1 MPETGAALEV
11 LHPGLLTTVQDA
23 GRRARAQGFPA
34 AGAADPVA
42 FRLAGALVGNPRGEA
57 ALEVTLRGPRLRVH
71 APAVVALCGAPFA
84 ATLDGRPF
92 PLWRAVAVRPGQ
104 VLDVGTAPR
113 GLRAVLAVRG
123 GLDVPSVAG
132 SASTDLRGGFG
143 GHGGRALR
151 AGDILSGHA
160 VRLGVPPAG
169 VVAPAGRTSVGPAH
183 VLRVLPTAEATP
195 ELLRALP
202 GRAFQVTPQ
211 ADRMG
216 VRLAGQLPA
225 AANPGR
231 LSLPTVPGAVQLP
244 PDGQPIL
251 LLPDA
256 GTHGGYPVPLVV
268 AGVDVPRLGQL
279 RPGDRV
285 GFQVVTLEAAQAALG
300 AQERLLRGVEQALA
314 WHWRTG
320 GPGVRD

>member
-92 PLWRAVAVRPGQ
+92 PLWRAVAVHPGQ

-160 VRLGVPPAG
+160 VRPGVPPAG
-169 VVAPAGRTSVGPAH
+169 VVAPTGRTPVGPAH

-225 AANPGR
+225 ALHPGR

-285 GFQVVTLEAAQAALG
+285 GFQVVTLEAARAALV
-300 AQERLLRGVEQALA
+300 AQERLLRGVEQTLA

>member
-1 MPETGAALEV
+1 MAA
-11 LHPGLLTTVQDA
+11 Q
-23 GRRARAQGFPA
+23 
-34 AGAADPVA
+34 
-42 FRLAGALVGNPRGEA
+42 
-57 ALEVTLRGPRLRVH
+57 
-71 APAVVALCGAPFA
+71 
-84 ATLDGRPF
+84 
-92 PLWRAVAVRPGQ
+92 PGQ
-104 VLDVGTAPR
+104 VLDVGTALH

-123 GLDVPSVAG
+123 GLNVPSVAG

-151 AGDILSGHA
+151 VGDVLSGHGHA
-160 VRLGVPPAG
+160 VQPGGLPAG
-169 VVAPAGRTSVGPAH
+169 VVAPAVHTSVGPAH
-183 VLRVLPTAEATP
+183 VLR
-195 ELLRALP
+195 ALP
-202 GRAFQVTPQ
+202 GRAFRVTPQ

-216 VRLAGQLPA
+216 VRLAGSRPA

-268 AGVDVPRLGQL
+268 AEVDVPRLGQL
-279 RPGDRV
+279 RPGDSVAFR
-285 GFQVVTLEAAQAALG
+285 VVTPEAARAAL
-300 AQERLLRGVEQALA
+300 ATQERLLRGVEQTLA
-314 WHWRTG
+314 WHWRMG